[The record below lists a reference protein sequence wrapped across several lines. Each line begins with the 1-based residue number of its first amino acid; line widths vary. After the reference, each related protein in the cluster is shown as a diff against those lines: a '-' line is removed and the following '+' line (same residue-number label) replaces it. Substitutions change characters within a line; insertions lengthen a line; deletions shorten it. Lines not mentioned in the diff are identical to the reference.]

1 MAPSSAR
8 PLEKGEEMRKK
19 HRMIVAGVVA
29 AAFAGPGAGVA
40 AADFVC
46 PVLGANGT
54 KGAEGLAKAAANGNT
69 NLAQI
74 GGGDWS
80 VIGPDVGG
88 GSVPDQATNTL
99 PDGSPGTPGGDH
111 ASPGDRG
118 YTAIWN
124 TD

>member
-1 MAPSSAR
+1 
-8 PLEKGEEMRKK
+8 MRN
-19 HRMIVAGVVA
+19 RRALIAGIAVA
-29 AAFAGPGAGVA
+29 ALAGPGTGVA

-46 PVLGANGT
+46 PVLGANGHN
-54 KGAEGLAKAAANGNT
+54 GAQGLATAADNGNP

-80 VIGPDVGG
+80 VIGPDVGNG
-88 GSVPDQATNTL
+88 GVPDQATNTL
-99 PDGSPGTPGGDH
+99 PDGSPGTPGGQH
-111 ASPGDRG
+111 ARPGDPG